1 MESVREKEE
10 QEGKTVAIVGVFVLP
25 ERKKVEMLFLTS
37 PILSIFAPNLE
48 VFIFFAKPIIMR
60 FFQVLAFS
68 SLCML
73 GLFGAVSCDDISAE
87 PKAVPTFTE
96 ISPKG
101 GEVTAKI
108 IRMDGGKLTT
118 NWTFERIYTTYNQ
131 GDDQT
136 ETAVLIDT
144 LTDGRVKYA
153 GEWYTFYVSKDRREI
168 KLVLAANKTK
178 VQRSVTFLGQHKA
191 SFFMDFDFGAYQK
204 PDTTATN

>member
-1 MESVREKEE
+1 
-10 QEGKTVAIVGVFVLP
+10 
-25 ERKKVEMLFLTS
+25 
-37 PILSIFAPNLE
+37 
-48 VFIFFAKPIIMR
+48 MR
-60 FFQVLAFS
+60 FFQVLVFS
-68 SLCML
+68 SWCLL
-73 GLFGAVSCDDISAE
+73 ALFGAVSCDDISAE

-131 GDDQT
+131 GDNQT

-144 LTDGRVKYA
+144 LADGRVKYA

-191 SFFMDFDFGAYQK
+191 SFSMDFDFGAYQK
-204 PDTTATN
+204 PDTAATN

>member
-1 MESVREKEE
+1 MVVDFLR
-10 QEGKTVAIVGVFVLP
+10 
-25 ERKKVEMLFLTS
+25 LFC
-37 PILSIFAPNLE
+37 A
-48 VFIFFAKPIIMR
+48 
-60 FFQVLAFS
+60 S
-68 SLCML
+68 SLCLL

-153 GEWYTFYVSKDRREI
+153 GEWYTFYVSKGRREI

>member
-10 QEGKTVAIVGVFVLP
+10 KEEKTAAIVGVFVLLKR
-25 ERKKVEMLFLTS
+25 EKMEMLFLTS
-37 PILSIFAPNLE
+37 PYFVYLCTKPRSIYLFT
-48 VFIFFAKPIIMR
+48 KSIIMR

-68 SLCML
+68 SLCIL
-73 GLFGAVSCDDISAE
+73 ALFGAVSCDDISAE

-131 GDDQT
+131 VDNQT

-144 LTDGRVKYA
+144 LADGRVKYA
-153 GEWYTFYVSKDRREI
+153 GEWYTFYVSKDKREI

>member
-1 MESVREKEE
+1 MDSVRERRNKK
-10 QEGKTVAIVGVFVLP
+10 GKLLQWWEFLFCPNEKKWRCCFLP
-25 ERKKVEMLFLTS
+25 LL
-37 PILSIFAPNLE
+37 ILSIFAPNLE

-73 GLFGAVSCDDISAE
+73 ALFGAVSCDDLSAE

-108 IRMDGGKLTT
+108 IRRDGGKLTT
-118 NWTFERIYTTYNQ
+118 NWAFERIYTTYNQ

-144 LTDGRVKYA
+144 LADGRVKYA
-153 GEWYTFYVSKDRREI
+153 GEWYTFYVSKDKREI

-191 SFFMDFDFGAYQK
+191 SFSMDFDFGAYQK

>member
-1 MESVREKEE
+1 MRNMNILKS
-10 QEGKTVAIVGVFVLP
+10 FCL
-25 ERKKVEMLFLTS
+25 
-37 PILSIFAPNLE
+37 LSIF
-48 VFIFFAKPIIMR
+48 FF
-60 FFQVLAFS
+60 S
-68 SLCML
+68 
-73 GLFGAVSCDDISAE
+73 LFGAVSCDDISAE

-131 GDDQT
+131 VDSQT

-144 LTDGRVKYA
+144 LADGRVKYA
-153 GEWYTFYVSKDRREI
+153 GEWYTFYVSKDKREI

>member
-1 MESVREKEE
+1 MVVDFLR
-10 QEGKTVAIVGVFVLP
+10 
-25 ERKKVEMLFLTS
+25 LFS
-37 PILSIFAPNLE
+37 A
-48 VFIFFAKPIIMR
+48 
-60 FFQVLAFS
+60 S
-68 SLCML
+68 SLCLL

-108 IRMDGGKLTT
+108 IRRDGGKLTT
-118 NWTFERIYTTYNQ
+118 NWAFERIYTTYNQ

-144 LTDGRVKYA
+144 LADGRVKYA
-153 GEWYTFYVSKDRREI
+153 GEWYTFYVSKDKREI

-178 VQRSVTFLGQHKA
+178 VQRSVIFLGQHKA
-191 SFFMDFDFGAYQK
+191 SFSMDFDFGAYQK